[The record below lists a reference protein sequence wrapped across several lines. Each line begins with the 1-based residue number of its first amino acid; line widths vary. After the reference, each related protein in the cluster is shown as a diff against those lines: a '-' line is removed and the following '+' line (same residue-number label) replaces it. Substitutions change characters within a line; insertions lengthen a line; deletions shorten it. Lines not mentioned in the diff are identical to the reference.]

1 MKRIVILLLVSLLQM
16 TVTFSQNI
24 SYPRQINDSI
34 VEITAKQL
42 KQTNLIFIEH
52 KSLKSENKELN
63 FQIDKYK
70 DLVNNYE
77 QQDSINRIKVREL
90 SNYSEFANK
99 QLTIKDKEI
108 TRLKKVKNNYKVFT
122 ICGIS
127 VSALLGILL
136 FCK

>member
-1 MKRIVILLLVSLLQM
+1 MKRIVILLLISLLQT
-16 TVTFSQNI
+16 TVIFSQNT

-34 VEITAKQL
+34 VEITAEQL

-52 KSLKSENKELN
+52 KSLKFENKELN
-63 FQIDKYK
+63 FQIEKYK
-70 DLVNNYE
+70 DLVNNYN
-77 QQDSINRIKVREL
+77 QQDSINRIKIQEL
-90 SNYSEFANK
+90 SDYSDFANK
-99 QLTIKDKEI
+99 QLAIKDNEI
-108 TRLKKVKNNYKVFT
+108 TKLKKVKNNYKVFT

>member
-34 VEITAKQL
+34 VEITAEQL

-63 FQIDKYK
+63 FQINKYK
-70 DLVNNYE
+70 DLVHNYN
-77 QQDSINRIKVREL
+77 QQDSINRIKIQDL
-90 SNYSEFANK
+90 ANYSEFANK

-108 TRLKKVKNNYKVFT
+108 TKLKKVKNNYKIFT

-127 VSALLGILL
+127 VSALLGILF

>member
-1 MKRIVILLLVSLLQM
+1 MKRIVILLLISLLQM

-24 SYPRQINDSI
+24 SYPRQTSDSI
-34 VEITAKQL
+34 IEITANQL

-63 FQIDKYK
+63 FQVNKYK

-77 QQDSINRIKVREL
+77 LQDSINRIKIKEL

>member
-1 MKRIVILLLVSLLQM
+1 MKRIIILLLISLLQT

-24 SYPRQINDSI
+24 SYPRQINDSV

-70 DLVNNYE
+70 NLVNNYE
-77 QQDSINRIKVREL
+77 QQDSINKIKIQEL

-108 TRLKKVKNNYKVFT
+108 TRLNKIKNNYKVFT

-127 VSALLGILL
+127 ISTLLGILL

>member
-1 MKRIVILLLVSLLQM
+1 MKRIIILLLISLLQT
-16 TVTFSQNI
+16 TVIFSQNI

-34 VEITAKQL
+34 IEITAKQL

-52 KSLKSENKELN
+52 KSLKYENKELN

-77 QQDSINRIKVREL
+77 QQDSINRIKIREL
-90 SNYSEFANK
+90 SDYSEFANK

-108 TRLKKVKNNYKVFT
+108 TRLSKIKNNYKVFT

>member
-1 MKRIVILLLVSLLQM
+1 MKRIVILLLISLLQM

-34 VEITAKQL
+34 IEITAEQL

-63 FQIDKYK
+63 FQINKYK
-70 DLVNNYE
+70 DLVNNFN
-77 QQDSINRIKVREL
+77 QQDSINRIKIQEL
-90 SNYSEFANK
+90 ANYSEFANK

-108 TRLKKVKNNYKVFT
+108 TKLKKVKNNYKVFT

-127 VSALLGILL
+127 VSVLLGVLL

>member
-1 MKRIVILLLVSLLQM
+1 MRRIVILLLISLLQT

-24 SYPRQINDSI
+24 SYPRQTNDSI
-34 VEITAKQL
+34 VEITTEQL

-70 DLVNNYE
+70 DLINNYN
-77 QQDSINRIKVREL
+77 QQDFINRIKIQEL

-99 QLTIKDKEI
+99 QLAIKDKEI
-108 TRLKKVKNNYKVFT
+108 TKLNKVKNNYKVFT

-127 VSALLGILL
+127 VSVLLGVLL

>member
-1 MKRIVILLLVSLLQM
+1 M

-34 VEITAKQL
+34 VEITAEQL

-63 FQIDKYK
+63 FQINKYK
-70 DLVNNYE
+70 DLVHNYN
-77 QQDSINRIKVREL
+77 QQDSINRIKIQDL
-90 SNYSEFANK
+90 ANYSEFANK

-108 TRLKKVKNNYKVFT
+108 TKLKKVKNNYKIFT

-127 VSALLGILL
+127 VSALLGILF

>member
-1 MKRIVILLLVSLLQM
+1 MKRIVILLLVSLLQT
-16 TVTFSQNI
+16 TVIFSQNTF
-24 SYPRQINDSI
+24 YPRQTSDSI
-34 VEITAKQL
+34 VEITAEQL
-42 KQTNLIFIEH
+42 KQANLIFTEH
-52 KSLKSENKELN
+52 KFLKLENKELN
-63 FQIDKYK
+63 YQLNKYN

-77 QQDSINRIKVREL
+77 QQDSINKIKIMEL

-127 VSALLGILL
+127 ISTLLGVLL
-136 FCK
+136 LCK

>member
-1 MKRIVILLLVSLLQM
+1 MKRIAILLLISLLQT
-16 TVTFSQNI
+16 TVIFSQNT

-34 VEITAKQL
+34 VEITAEQL

-52 KSLKSENKELN
+52 KSLKFENKELN
-63 FQIDKYK
+63 FQIEKYK
-70 DLVNNYE
+70 DLVNNYN
-77 QQDSINRIKVREL
+77 QQDSINRIKIQEL

-99 QLTIKDKEI
+99 QLAIKDNEI
-108 TRLKKVKNNYKVFT
+108 TKLKKVKNNYKVFT

>member
-34 VEITAKQL
+34 IEITAKQL

-77 QQDSINRIKVREL
+77 QQDSINRIKVKEL

-108 TRLKKVKNNYKVFT
+108 TRLKKVKNNYKIFT

>member
-1 MKRIVILLLVSLLQM
+1 MKRIVILLLISLLQT

-34 VEITAKQL
+34 IEITANQL

-63 FQIDKYK
+63 FQINKYK
-70 DLVNNYE
+70 DLINNYN
-77 QQDSINRIKVREL
+77 QQDSINRIKLQEL
-90 SNYSEFANK
+90 TNYSEFANK

-108 TRLKKVKNNYKVFT
+108 SKLKKVKNNYKVFT

-127 VSALLGILL
+127 VSALLGLL
-136 FCK
+136 LICK